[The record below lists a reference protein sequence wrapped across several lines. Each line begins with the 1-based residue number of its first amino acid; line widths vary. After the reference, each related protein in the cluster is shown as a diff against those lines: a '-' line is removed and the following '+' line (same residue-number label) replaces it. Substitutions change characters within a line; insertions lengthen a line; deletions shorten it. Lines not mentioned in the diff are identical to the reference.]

1 MDGLLRRRNMMVRQG
16 GGNPVMNPAF
26 GYTEDYKL
34 DRATSKPYLV
44 AKSGFAVTDFIYAG
58 TTGTF
63 YWFAPLTTKPTED
76 LSSHKV
82 GNVLQYKEIDGTYT
96 DWWNSKLDGAP
107 HSCGLSASK
116 CYVRL
121 TFDPDQMADMYAYN
135 SSTGEVYYAGINTP
149 YYGKTN
155 IND

>member
-1 MDGLLRRRNMMVRQG
+1 MSSLTRRAMMHHLSGDR
-16 GGNPVMNPAF
+16 PIMAPAF
-26 GYTEDYKL
+26 GYTEGYKL
-34 DRATSKPYLV
+34 NKTKANPYLV
-44 AKSGFAVTDFIYAG
+44 EAPGFAVTDFIYVG

-63 YWFAPLTTKPTED
+63 YWYAPLTSKQTENNSTHQVGH
-76 LSSHKV
+76 LIQCKV
-82 GNVLQYKEIDGTYT
+82 IDGNFT
-96 DWWNSKLDGAP
+96 DYWNNKLDGAF
-107 HSCGLSASK
+107 HSCGLSANK
-116 CYVRL
+116 CYVRF